1 MCTLLGAR
9 RLSDVPLKKRGGKST
24 FKGTDPEQKIFYQLT
39 RIKTATPDRSCIYQ
53 QHAGVLTLSP
63 SLCIVVSTLA
73 KTESV
78 STVAQTAVRRKTI
91 SFLAPLHFA
100 RATGRKNEQ
109 QIAATNSET
118 CEKQEMSGCAFP
130 APRLPILSCTPERVC
145 VKPGRHK
152 VDAASPPETP
162 RGTWRAKGA
171 SSCPPCPLLC
181 ACQSVTCFG
190 SHIVRGLNAP
200 GGRRG
205 LND

>member
-39 RIKTATPDRSCIYQ
+39 RIKTATPDHSCIYQ

-78 STVAQTAVRRKTI
+78 STGAQTAVRRKTI
-91 SFLAPLHFA
+91 SFLAPLNFA

-109 QIAATNSET
+109 QIAATKTARRAKSRK
-118 CEKQEMSGCAFP
+118 CLAALFP
-130 APRLPILSCTPERVC
+130 PRGYQSFHVLRNVCVSSQAGTKWTLPLLPFLPRHPEEHGGRKGHLLVHPALSCVPANLS
-145 VKPGRHK
+145 P
-152 VDAASPPETP
+152 ASVHT
-162 RGTWRAKGA
+162 
-171 SSCPPCPLLC
+171 
-181 ACQSVTCFG
+181 
-190 SHIVRGLNAP
+190 
-200 GGRRG
+200 
-205 LND
+205 